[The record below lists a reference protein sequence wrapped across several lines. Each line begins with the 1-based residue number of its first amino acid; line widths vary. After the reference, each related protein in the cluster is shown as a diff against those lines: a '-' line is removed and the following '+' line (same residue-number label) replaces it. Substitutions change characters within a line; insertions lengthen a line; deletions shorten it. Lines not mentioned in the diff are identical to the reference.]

1 MRLAPEKNASRTPE
15 AANPAIGCEGC
26 SCTAGGPGNRGRTV
40 PWMHRPPDSRGVMLS
55 TPGGPGVTGCHIA
68 SGWFSAY
75 LVSSSRIL
83 VRESDVTIS
92 ISRPGSMM
100 LTTTEPVPLTST
112 LVPPTRPE

>member
-1 MRLAPEKNASRTPE
+1 MRLAPEKNASRGPE
-15 AANPAIGCEGC
+15 LENPAIACGGL
-26 SCTAGGPGNRGRTV
+26 SCAAGTCKPGGEMV
-40 PWMHRPPDSRGVMLS
+40 PWMHRTPDSRGVMLS

-68 SGWFSAY
+68 GGSFQAY